1 MPRISNEQ
9 ADEFDQLK
17 REQTALNTLMAR
29 MAAYEA
35 AIRILIRHDL
45 MAELATEM
53 REIPHGPQ

>member
-17 REQTALNTLMAR
+17 REQAALNSLMAK

-45 MAELATEM
+45 LAELAAEM
-53 REIPHGPQ
+53 ATIPHDLQ

>member
-17 REQTALNTLMAR
+17 REQSALNTLMAR

-45 MAELATEM
+45 MAELAAEM
-53 REIPHGPQ
+53 RTIPHGHQ

>member
-9 ADEFDQLK
+9 LDEFDRLK
-17 REQTALNTLMAR
+17 REQTALDTLMAR

-45 MAELATEM
+45 MAELAAEM
-53 REIPHGPQ
+53 ATIPHDPQ